1 MLRMEHI
8 CCDPRV
14 VLATAGSWPPVQCWR
29 VARRCGSELFLTT
42 NPKSTITIRTTPQR
56 VWQAP
61 PPHPKTITQGCSGSG
76 SGGSESGQKF
86 WWTTSYPPL
95 PTIGMPTRRDCFY
108 LMLFQQKLNNCS
120 ICILQYALELLGIL
134 ESPSGT
140 RLSFSSPTHL
150 QTGSFGG
157 LFWKRHMQSKFK
169 SIILCGK
176 HFVFHY
182 ASCSHSSL

>member
-1 MLRMEHI
+1 MLRIEHI

-14 VLATAGSWPPVQCWR
+14 VLATAGSWPPVQCWPG
-29 VARRCGSELFLTT
+29 ARRCGSGWFLTT
-42 NPKSTITIRTTPQR
+42 KPKSTITIRTAPQR

-61 PPHPKTITQGCSGSG
+61 PPHPRTITQGCSGSG

-95 PTIGMPTRRDCFY
+95 PTIGMPTRRECFY
-108 LMLFQQKLNNCS
+108 LMLFQRKLNNCS
-120 ICILQYALELLGIL
+120 ILKYALVVLGIL
-134 ESPSGT
+134 ESISGT
-140 RLSFSSPTHL
+140 RSSFSSPTHL
-150 QTGSFGG
+150 QTESFGG

-169 SIILCGK
+169 QIILCGK
-176 HFVFHY
+176 HFVFQY